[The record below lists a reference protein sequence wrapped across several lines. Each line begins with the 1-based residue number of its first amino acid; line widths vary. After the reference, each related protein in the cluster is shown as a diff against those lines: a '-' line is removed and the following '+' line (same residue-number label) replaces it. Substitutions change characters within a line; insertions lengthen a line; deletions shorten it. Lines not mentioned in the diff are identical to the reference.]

1 MVTTPTQNQSNGG
14 TNMMYQ
20 DLPQVIKT
28 MKNEPDDDFTKTNL
42 SQWDKDPLTDGN
54 GCTVIMYNVVV
65 KTGMIFHKAEYSG
78 GRGKW
83 SNKHKL
89 NGKADDDISF
99 LEWETREKIPQ
110 WKTREKIRQD
120 GNANRACKTNV
131 QTNFKTDK
139 LQGETK
145 WVGTKYKQVFKYY

>member
-28 MKNEPDDDFTKTNL
+28 MKNELDDDFTETNL

-54 GCTVIMYNVVV
+54 GCMVIMYNVVI

-83 SNKHKL
+83 SNKHKSK
-89 NGKADDDISF
+89 GKADDDIPF
-99 LEWETREKIPQ
+99 LEWKTREKIPQ
-110 WKTREKIRQD
+110 WKTREKI
-120 GNANRACKTNV
+120 
-131 QTNFKTDK
+131 
-139 LQGETK
+139 
-145 WVGTKYKQVFKYY
+145 